1 LAARQKRS
9 AQEAEALA
17 AQALTGDRAA
27 LARVLSDIER
37 GVDTAALAMN
47 DGTATCKGAWTVGLT
62 GAPGAGKSTLLGA
75 LLSHAAGLGERTAA
89 LAVDPSS
96 PISGGAL
103 LGDRLR
109 MSAIATDPNIYVRS
123 IASRG
128 RAGGLADMTRAAV
141 RCLHACS
148 WPRVFIETVGIGQL
162 DVDVSTVA
170 DLVIVVLNPG
180 AGDEVQVS
188 KAGLMEIADL
198 FVINKADQPGS
209 KTLRQDLAG
218 MIATLPPGRY
228 RPGVFETVATTGEG
242 IDRLWT
248 EIADNL
254 ARAEQSGALRERRSR
269 RTGREVIEIADA
281 MLKRRL
287 AAVVGSDLFGGLQ
300 EAVLAGELSLNE
312 AAARVVRA
320 MPVDGVENTAAK

>member
-1 LAARQKRS
+1 MAARPRRS
-9 AQEAEALA
+9 AEESEALA
-17 AQALTGDRAA
+17 ARALAGDRAA

-37 GVDTAALAMN
+37 GADTAAFAMHG
-47 DGTATCKGAWTVGLT
+47 GTASHKGAWTIGLT

-75 LLSHAAGLGERTAA
+75 LLSHAARLGERTAA

-109 MSAIATDPNIYVRS
+109 MPAIATDPDIYVRS
-123 IASRG
+123 MASRG

-141 RCLHACS
+141 RCLHACG
-148 WPRVFIETVGIGQL
+148 WPRVFVETVGIGQL
-162 DVDVSTVA
+162 DIDVSTVA

-198 FVINKADQPGS
+198 FVINKADHPGAR
-209 KTLRQDLAG
+209 TLRQDLAG
-218 MIATLPPGRY
+218 MIATLPAGRY
-228 RPGVFETVATTGEG
+228 RPGVHETVATTGEG
-242 IDRLWT
+242 VEKLWT
-248 EIADNL
+248 AIADNL
-254 ARAEQSGALRERRSR
+254 AQAERSGALHERRAR
-269 RTGREVIEIADA
+269 RAGREVIELADA

-287 AAVVGSDLFGGLQ
+287 EAVARSDLFDGVQ
-300 EAVLAGELSLNE
+300 EAVLAGEMSLNE
-312 AAARVVRA
+312 AAARMVGA
-320 MPVDGVENTAAK
+320 MSSVSDL